1 MLFNFLIF
9 KIMKFSKYLMVA
21 AAGLMMTA
29 CSQKDENPN
38 GIDGVVALTVNVA
51 GPASRAITDGTADGT
66 QIALT
71 YGEAGN
77 VEVKLTATAG
87 GDADWVKVPE
97 GGKITY
103 YDVEN
108 PTKVEVRINEGA
120 ESYANLDA
128 LKDLTPATMKA
139 YGSSTTFTFDGTTTN
154 DGKTYD
160 KYIATVTAQIPVGRI
175 EVSGIQHVSHKD
187 GAECIYNDLNI
198 EGLYFDNAATTP
210 NTPADVTFDDATDVN
225 KDEITGTFNGE
236 PATVFPEGG
245 KVSAFNFF
253 PSVKMPALKLVFKGT
268 TKDGKLNNE
277 RRYAVVK
284 KYYEGEG
291 VGRKEITAFEAG
303 KVYRIKKVE
312 IADDDFTG
320 DESGN
325 TTVAVEVTV
334 EVQDWTIVD
343 TTVEF

>member
-38 GIDGVVALTVNVA
+38 GIDGVVALTVDVA
-51 GPASRAITDGTADGT
+51 GPASRALVPGTDDGT

-108 PTKVEVRINEGA
+108 PTKVEVRINGGA
-120 ESYANLDA
+120 ASYENLDN
-128 LKDLTPATMKA
+128 LKALTPAIMQA

-160 KYIATVTAQIPVGRI
+160 KYITTVTAQIPVGRI
-175 EVSGIQHVSHKD
+175 EVSGIKHKAHE
-187 GAECIYNDLNI
+187 GGKECIYSKLQI
-198 EGLYFDNAATTP
+198 EGLYFDNAATTL
-210 NTPADVTFDDATDVN
+210 NTPADVTFETATEDLN
-225 KDEITGTFNGE
+225 KATFTGDFL
-236 PATVFPEGG
+236 TVPSFPTDS
-245 KVSAFNFF
+245 KVAAFNFF
-253 PSVKMPALKLVFKGT
+253 PSTAMPVLKLVFTGT
-268 TKDGKLNNE
+268 TKDGKLVDAK
-277 RRYAVVK
+277 RYAVVK
-284 KYYEGEG
+284 AYKQDGTPL
-291 VGRKEITAFEAG
+291 TAFEAG
-303 KVYRIKKVE
+303 KVYRITDVT

-334 EVQDWTIVD
+334 AVEQWTMVD

>member
-51 GPASRAITDGTADGT
+51 GPASRALVPGTDDGT

-175 EVSGIQHVSHKD
+175 EVSGIKHKAHD
-187 GAECIYNDLNI
+187 EGKECVYSKLQI
-198 EGLYFDNAATTP
+198 EGLYFDAAATTP
-210 NTPADVTFDDATDVN
+210 GAATDVDFAGATEGLN
-225 KDEITGTFNGE
+225 KATFTGDFLTVPSF
-236 PATVFPEGG
+236 PADDNVA
-245 KVSAFNFF
+245 AFNFF
-253 PSVKMPALKLVFKGT
+253 ASKTMPVLKLVFTGT
-268 TKDGKLNNE
+268 TKDGKLTDAK
-277 RRYAVVK
+277 RYAVVK
-284 KYYEGEG
+284 AYKQDGTPL
-291 VGRKEITAFEAG
+291 TAFEAG
-303 KVYRIKKVE
+303 KVYRITDVT

-334 EVQDWTIVD
+334 KVEQWTMVD